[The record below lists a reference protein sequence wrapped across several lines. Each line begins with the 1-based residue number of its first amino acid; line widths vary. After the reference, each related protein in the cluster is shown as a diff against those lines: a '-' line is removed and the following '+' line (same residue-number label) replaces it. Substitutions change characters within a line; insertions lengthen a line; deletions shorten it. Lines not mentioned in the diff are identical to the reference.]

1 MNKVSI
7 FLILLTTTITTLDID
22 EFKDLTMTLSACMLF
37 YFFGFYVTRELN
49 LYIQRRTIQREIRT
63 IFTDEFLERIKK
75 DITKIKLENELK
87 KVSSTELYPTQCDE
101 K

>member
-7 FLILLTTTITTLDID
+7 FLILLTTTITTLHID
-22 EFKDLTMTLSACMLF
+22 EFKDLTMTLSSCMLF

-49 LYIQRRTIQREIRT
+49 LYIQRRMIQREIRT

>member
-1 MNKVSI
+1 M
-7 FLILLTTTITTLDID
+7 
-22 EFKDLTMTLSACMLF
+22 
-37 YFFGFYVTRELN
+37 
-49 LYIQRRTIQREIRT
+49 IQREIRT